1 MGYYKGSIDEQYHP
15 YVRPQESGNKTQ
27 VRYAKLLRRD
37 GTGILVQSEGI
48 LLNVNALPYAPQS
61 LFPGEEKKQ
70 THSEELEKD
79 VNVHLDVDYQQ
90 LGVGGDNSWGNL
102 PMEQYLL
109 YLHKPYFYSY
119 RIIPM

>member
-1 MGYYKGSIDEQYHP
+1 M
-15 YVRPQESGNKTQ
+15 
-27 VRYAKLLRRD
+27 LRRD